1 MITFIP
7 IFSIELGICNGSI
20 KLGTYAQQKK
30 KEMKKKGK
38 KKYKK
43 IYFTIALCYYSKLCV
58 SSPHNMVS
66 FKTGDVLGIPS

>member
-1 MITFIP
+1 MAPSNLVHTH
-7 IFSIELGICNGSI
+7 N
-20 KLGTYAQQKK
+20 KN
-30 KEMKKKGK
+30 KEMGEKKG

-43 IYFTIALCYYSKLCV
+43 IYFTIALCYYTKLCV